1 MNKSPSILLL
11 ATIAAAIGIMA
22 FPAVTSAT
30 SDRVYGGNG
39 CQPNFGYDYGTDVYL
54 HAGYV
59 RNGSATNARGV
70 WCPVVRS
77 ELSSADGL
85 DTSEVVVYDGSD
97 NSAVWCGMYS
107 YDSTGSLLR
116 SEFEITDNA
125 TTGRETLTFESMDL
139 SDSSDGGHYSIYCD
153 MPRSDITDSKVYFY
167 RVREN

>member
-1 MNKSPSILLL
+1 MTHLRMLVFF
-11 ATIAAAIGIMA
+11 TFAAIVGTLA

-39 CQPNFGYDYGTDVYL
+39 CQPNFGYNYGTDVYL

-59 RNGSATNARGV
+59 RNDSTSSSRGV

-77 ELSSADGL
+77 ELSSSAGL
-85 DTSEVVVYDGSD
+85 NTSEIVVYDGND
-97 NSAVWCGMYS
+97 NGAVWCGMYS

-116 SEFEITDNA
+116 NEFEVTGNPD
-125 TTGRETLTFESMDL
+125 TGRETLTFTSMNL
-139 SDSSDGGHYSIYCD
+139 SDSTNGGHYSVYCD
-153 MPRSDITDSKVYFY
+153 MPRSDISDSKVYFY